1 MVEAGGR
8 QGFCEQF
15 LAAEWRVATSAL
27 VGITTDV
34 SVGVSDVVQVLGFE
48 LLCSVVSNYSSVI

>member
-1 MVEAGGR
+1 VVEAGGR

-27 VGITTDV
+27 VGITTDI
-34 SVGVSDVVQVLGFE
+34 SVAVSDVVKILGLEFFC
-48 LLCSVVSNYSSVI
+48 LLVSESSCM